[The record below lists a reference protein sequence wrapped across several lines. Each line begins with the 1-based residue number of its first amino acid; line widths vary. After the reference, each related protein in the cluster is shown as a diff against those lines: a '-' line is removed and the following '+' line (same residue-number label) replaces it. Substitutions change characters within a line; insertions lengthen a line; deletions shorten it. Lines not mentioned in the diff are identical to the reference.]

1 MDAPPPQYGTK
12 TPRLTGT
19 SDALRRFDQ
28 DSRLVAIVVLS
39 LIFVAAIVVACM

>member
-19 SDALRRFDQ
+19 SDVFRTFDQ

-39 LIFVAAIVVACM
+39 LMLVAAIVAACM

>member
-19 SDALRRFDQ
+19 SDVVRAFEQ

-39 LIFVAAIVVACM
+39 LMLVAAIVVACM